1 VASRRLRACARA
13 FGFACNFGRAG
24 LSTIEEV
31 PLPDHRKRSAWPGAA
46 VCLAGLLLAACSDA
60 HPGPERGSGI
70 GPLVTRSGND
80 ARADDVVA
88 FRLNRM
94 QGYMSAGRP
103 SDIVRARV
111 LDDQLAMALGK
122 PGRVLM
128 AHLLDYTHEVVAA
141 RRSRPHSRET
151 FFHALA
157 DLNAEI
163 EKQGLG
169 YFLYA
174 GFEWDER
181 FQRVDEVKL
190 EALAITRVRTYEA
203 GEAGRAGERVRALHV
218 QRLEEPRVHATK
230 LGFTAVEY
238 AEVFVLPRAIDAHVA
253 EGLVLAAA
261 PAAFT
266 PLFPVVASDAETE
279 WYRALRRRLAEVMAE
294 ELGGTGATLAQAA
307 RDALTCSVELH
318 EVQHQLDYRR
328 KPDLPDS
335 FRALS
340 ERLDKRLVWSSMFET
355 SAHLA
360 QLARA
365 PGSARTI
372 LGDIVSNTFTGDC
385 SGADCLATLVILEE
399 IGAELGHATP
409 RELTAEN
416 VYTIAAVAELYVD
429 IAQHPAADVSAAA
442 QRAWERIFDEPLAAV
457 RLVEP

>member
-1 VASRRLRACARA
+1 MLVHARSWL
-13 FGFACNFGRAG
+13 ACNFGRAG
-24 LSTIEEV
+24 LSTIKQV
-31 PLPDHRKRSAWPGAA
+31 PPPHHRNRSALPVAA
-46 VCLAGLLLAACSDA
+46 VCLAGVLLAACSDA
-60 HPGPERGSGI
+60 HPGQERDPGI
-70 GPLVTRSGND
+70 GPLVTRSGEPG
-80 ARADDVVA
+80 RADDVVA

-103 SDIVRARV
+103 SDIVRERV
-111 LDDQLAMALGK
+111 LDDQLARAFGK
-122 PGRVLM
+122 PGRVLV

-141 RRSRPHSRET
+141 RRSRRHSRET

-163 EKQGLG
+163 EQQRLG

-181 FQRVDEVKL
+181 FERVEEVRL

-203 GEAGRAGERVRALHV
+203 GEAGLAGERVRALHV
-218 QRLEEPRVHATK
+218 DRLEEPRVHAAK

-238 AEVFVLPRAIDAHVA
+238 GEVFVLSRAIDAHVV
-253 EGLVLAAA
+253 EGLVPAAD

-266 PLFPVVASDAETE
+266 PLFPVAVSDAETG

-294 ELGGTGATLAQAA
+294 DLGGSDVAQAA
-307 RDALTCSVELH
+307 RDALTHAVELH

-340 ERLDKRLVWSSMFET
+340 ERLNKRLVWSSMYET

-385 SGADCLATLVILEE
+385 AGADCLATLVILEE
-399 IGAELGHATP
+399 LGAELGHATP
-409 RELTAEN
+409 RELTAESA
-416 VYTIAAVAELYVD
+416 YTIAAVAELYVD
-429 IAQHPAADVSAAA
+429 IAQHPAADVAAAA
-442 QRAWERIFDEPLAAV
+442 QRAWERIFGEPLAPV
-457 RLVEP
+457 RLVQP

>member
-1 VASRRLRACARA
+1 M
-13 FGFACNFGRAG
+13 
-24 LSTIEEV
+24 EEV
-31 PLPDHRKRSAWPGAA
+31 PLPAHSNRSALPAVA
-46 VCLAGLLLAACSDA
+46 VCLAGVLLAACSDA
-60 HPGPERGSGI
+60 HPSQERDPGI
-70 GPLVTRSGND
+70 GPLVTRSGD
-80 ARADDVVA
+80 PGRTDEVVA

-111 LDDQLAMALGK
+111 LDDQLAQAFGK

-141 RRSRPHSRET
+141 RRSRRHSRET

-157 DLNAEI
+157 ELNAEL
-163 EKQGLG
+163 EQQRLG

-174 GFEWDER
+174 GFDWDES
-181 FQRVDEVKL
+181 FQRVEEVKL
-190 EALAITRVRTYEA
+190 EALAITRVRTYEV
-203 GEAGRAGERVRALHV
+203 GEAGLAGERVRALHV
-218 QRLEEPRVHATK
+218 HRLEEPRVHAAK

-238 AEVFVLPRAIDAHVA
+238 GEVFVLPRAIDEHVV
-253 EGLVLAAA
+253 EGLVPAAD

-266 PLFPVVASDAETE
+266 PLFPVVVFDAETE
-279 WYRALRRRLAEVMAE
+279 WYRALRRRLAAVMAE
-294 ELGGTGATLAQAA
+294 ELGGTGVALALAA
-307 RDALTCSVELH
+307 RDALTHAVELH

-340 ERLDKRLVWSSMFET
+340 ERLNKRLVWSSMYET

-385 SGADCLATLVILEE
+385 AGADCLATLVILEE
-399 IGAELGHATP
+399 LGAELGHATP
-409 RELTAEN
+409 RELTAERA
-416 VYTIAAVAELYVD
+416 YTIAAVAELYTD

-442 QRAWERIFDEPLAAV
+442 QRAWERIFGEPLAPV
-457 RLVEP
+457 RLVNPQR